1 MGNLIRY
8 PSQVYNNY
16 GLQWFIPY
24 LMTVCLIAIPVLI
37 LEIAIGQ
44 AYRGGS
50 VVAYNT
56 MHHRLKGTGLNL
68 IYVGFVVGPY
78 FAVNLGKSLF
88 CGPTIIVTEILT
100 TSPHG
105 L

>member
-1 MGNLIRY
+1 
-8 PSQVYNNY
+8 
-16 GLQWFIPY
+16 
-24 LMTVCLIAIPVLI
+24 MTVCLIAIPVLI

-78 FAVNLGKSLF
+78 FAVNLGKISRSSTQHDNITDTAASLDYVLF
-88 CGPTIIVTEILT
+88 SKIIHQV
-100 TSPHG
+100 SAKNPSQASH
-105 L
+105 

>member
-1 MGNLIRY
+1 
-8 PSQVYNNY
+8 
-16 GLQWFIPY
+16 
-24 LMTVCLIAIPVLI
+24 MTVCLIAIPVLV

-78 FAVNLGKSLF
+78 FAVNLGESSWSIPQHDSVTYALF
-88 CGPTIIVTEILT
+88 ELG
-100 TSPHG
+100 
-105 L
+105 

>member
-1 MGNLIRY
+1 
-8 PSQVYNNY
+8 
-16 GLQWFIPY
+16 
-24 LMTVCLIAIPVLI
+24 MTVCLIAIPVLI

-78 FAVNLGKSLF
+78 FAVNLGECCLPRST
-88 CGPTIIVTEILT
+88 PSMMVNHTYAAI
-100 TSPHG
+100 SMDYG
-105 L
+105 LLQEVFHLAVALDWQRV

>member
-1 MGNLIRY
+1 
-8 PSQVYNNY
+8 
-16 GLQWFIPY
+16 
-24 LMTVCLIAIPVLI
+24 MTVCLIAIPVLI

-78 FAVNLGKSLF
+78 FAVNLGKSF
-88 CGPTIIVTEILT
+88 SETTISRHTVLT
-100 TSPHG
+100 PPISMDYG
-105 L
+105 LLQEVIYLTVALDR